1 MDGMQ
6 VALLTLAAV
15 LVGMMVPVMAQLWL
29 TLRGV
34 REELHQMHAKL
45 DPTLD
50 DMRAVLAQV
59 RSATQVATAV
69 GAAVTAGVR
78 AWRDTAPQRAERA
91 DAPTDFPQQERTP

>member
-1 MDGMQ
+1 MDGTQ

-15 LVGMMVPVMAQLWL
+15 LVGMMIPVMAQLWL

-34 REELHQMHAKL
+34 REELHQMQAKL

-50 DMRAVLAQV
+50 DVRVLVAQV
-59 RSATQVATAV
+59 RNATQIASAV

-78 AWRDTAPQRAERA
+78 AWRDGQADRNERAET
-91 DAPTDFPQQERTP
+91 PKGSPQQETMP